1 MITKDTYKEIQGWL
15 SDREATALQQVA
27 RELTILEI
35 GTWKG
40 KSAIAMA
47 ATATSVVT
55 VDNFFGDDF
64 TGKAFTLPEAVENF
78 RKYDNEQKITLVI
91 KDFKELV
98 KSRFLFSAVYNV
110 SLVYYDADHTR
121 EAVISFTQLLDKFGQ
136 YGKLPIIAF
145 HDYEFSPVYQEGVSE
160 FKNYFD
166 KFLKDS
172 YRLVIVDRL
181 ALAIPDWRLKEFPEL
196 LTD

>member
-15 SDREATALQQVA
+15 SDKEAFALQQVA
-27 RELTILEI
+27 RELTVLEI

-47 ATATSVVT
+47 ATALSVVT
-55 VDNFFGDDF
+55 IDSFFGDDF

-78 RKYDNEQKITLVI
+78 RKYDDQQKITLVI

-110 SLVYYDADHTR
+110 SLVYYDADHTK
-121 EAVISFTQLLDKFGQ
+121 EAVINFTNLLDKFGQ

-145 HDYEFSPVYQEGVSE
+145 HDYEFTPVYEEGVKV
-160 FKNYFD
+160 FQYYFET
-166 KFLKDS
+166 FLKDS
-172 YRLVIVDRL
+172 YKLIVVDRL